1 MYIKNTCRPVD
12 HSQNGNGVCSVC
24 ELIGVYELIGVSET
38 AKQRFKRFED
48 KLVQVG
54 LVDSQEVQF

>member
-24 ELIGVYELIGVSET
+24 ELIGVSET
-38 AKQRFKRFED
+38 AKRRFKGFED

-54 LVDSQEVQF
+54 LVDSREVQF